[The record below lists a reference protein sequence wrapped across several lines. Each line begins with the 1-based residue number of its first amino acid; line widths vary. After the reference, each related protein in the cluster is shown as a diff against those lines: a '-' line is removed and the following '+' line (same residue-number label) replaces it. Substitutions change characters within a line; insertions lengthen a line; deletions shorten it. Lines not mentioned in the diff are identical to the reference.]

1 MTDPI
6 PLGMTGQSGFI
17 GHRLA
22 EIVSADPR
30 FRLVP
35 FRRSFFD
42 DPGELASFARQ
53 CGRIV
58 HLAAVSRSDDGEA
71 LYRTNMLLTEKLI
84 DAVRSCPEPPPVL
97 LGSTVQIAKDLPYH
111 ASKRDSAA
119 LLARTLPVSVELL
132 MPNTFGPGGRPCW
145 NSVVSTFC
153 EMAAR
158 GLVPAEIRPV
168 QLELIFV
175 DELCRKILEEA
186 LPPGPTRSVTIPFQY
201 RVSLPELYETLQQWA
216 RLRNDKRPLPA
227 DTPFLKDLRTTFLAY
242 PYHPAGDSERLDQGG
257 IC

>member
-6 PLGMTGQSGFI
+6 PLGITGQSGFI
-17 GHRLA
+17 GCRLA
-22 EIVSADPR
+22 EAVSAAPR

-42 DPGELASFARQ
+42 SPEELGSFARQ
-53 CGRIV
+53 CRRIV

-71 LYRTNMLLTEKLI
+71 LYRTNMRLTEKLI
-84 DAVRSCPEPPPVL
+84 DAVRSCPEPPAVL
-97 LGSTVQIAKDLPYH
+97 LGSTVQIAKEQPYH
-111 ASKRDSAA
+111 ASKRDAAA
-119 LLARTLPVSVELL
+119 LLARSLPVSVELL
-132 MPNTFGPGGRPCW
+132 MPNAFGPGGRPYW

-175 DELCRKILEEA
+175 DELCRKILEET
-186 LPPGPTRSVTIPFQY
+186 LPPGPSRSVTIPFQY
-201 RVSLPELYETLQQWA
+201 RVSLPELHETLQKWA
-216 RLRNDKRPLPA
+216 RLRKEGLPLPA
-227 DTPFLKDLRTTFLAY
+227 DTPFLQDLRTTFLAY
-242 PYHPAGDSERLDQGG
+242 PYPAAVPN
-257 IC
+257 

>member
-1 MTDPI
+1 MTDPV
-6 PLGMTGQSGFI
+6 PLGITGQSGFI
-17 GHRLA
+17 GRRLA
-22 EIVSADPR
+22 EAVSADPR

-42 DPGELASFARQ
+42 EPGELAAFARQ
-53 CGRIV
+53 CRRIV
-58 HLAAVSRSDDGEA
+58 HLAAVSRAGDGEA
-71 LYRTNMLLTEKLI
+71 LYRTNMRLTEKLA

-97 LGSTVQIAKDLPYH
+97 LGSTVQIAKDQPYH
-111 ASKRDSAA
+111 ASKRDAAA
-119 LLARTLPVSVELL
+119 LLARSLPVSVELL
-132 MPNTFGPGGRPCW
+132 MPNTFGPGSRPYW

-158 GLVPAEIRPV
+158 GLVPSEIRPV

-186 LPPGPTRSVTIPFQY
+186 LPPGPARSVTIPFQY
-201 RVSLPELYETLQQWA
+201 RVSLPELHETLQRWA
-216 RLRNDKRPLPA
+216 RLRKGGAPIPA

-242 PYHPAGDSERLDQGG
+242 PYPGTAGG
-257 IC
+257 